1 VPRRETIA
9 LLGTGMMGA
18 AMGRN
23 LLRAGFPLR
32 AWNRTAAN
40 P

>member
-1 VPRRETIA
+1 
-9 LLGTGMMGA
+9 MMGA

-32 AWNRTAAN
+32 AWNRTAAKAA
-40 P
+40 PLAEAGPR